1 MANIFDKIT
10 GTSTSFDENGITDN
24 TKNFTVN
31 YYVGWFIVINS
42 VEYKITANTA
52 TTISF
57 ENSIVAN
64 SDYSIRFVGRTFLT
78 ELESDASNDIKIPDS
93 LIDNKYNQVNVDIT
107 NKVFAY
113 LRKLTT
119 KDFDPLANIL
129 NLIIMQQTFAYLL
142 LSKVYNDLTID
153 QNSFESF
160 KAYNTYDKNYNDTIK
175 DSLALLQID
184 FNEDGEANYNEI
196 TSSASTYVYLS
207 R

>member
-10 GTSTSFDENGITDN
+10 GTSTAFDANGITDN
-24 TKNFTVN
+24 TKSFTVN

-57 ENSIVAN
+57 ENSLSAN
-64 SDYSIRFVGRTFLT
+64 EDYSIEFVGRTFLT
-78 ELESDASNDIKIPDS
+78 EIESDASNSTKIPTA
-93 LIDNKYNQVNVDIT
+93 LIDKKYNQVNTDVS
-107 NKVFAY
+107 NKIFAY

-119 KDFDPLANIL
+119 TNFDPLSNIL
-129 NLIIMQQTFAYLL
+129 NPLIIQQSFAYLL
-142 LSKVYNDLTID
+142 LSKIYNDLTID

-160 KAYNTYDKNYNDTIK
+160 KGYETYEKTYNDTIK
-175 DSLALLQID
+175 DSMALLQVD
-184 FNEDGEANYNEI
+184 LNEDGEANASEI
-196 TSSASTYVYLS
+196 TTSASTYAYLN

>member
-64 SDYSIRFVGRTFLT
+64 SDYSIRFVGRTFLA

-160 KAYNTYDKNYNDTIK
+160 KAYNTYEKNYNDTIK